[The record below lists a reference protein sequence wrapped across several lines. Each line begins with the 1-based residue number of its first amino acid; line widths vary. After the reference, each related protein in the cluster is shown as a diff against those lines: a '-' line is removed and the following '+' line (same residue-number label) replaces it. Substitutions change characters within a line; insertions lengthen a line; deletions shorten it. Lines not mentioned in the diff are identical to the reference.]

1 MTSGN
6 PEKTVDITKLS
17 PEEQKLFRLYGRL
30 PQRKDLLV
38 QKLQQGRKYFDSGD
52 YALNKAGKASDA
64 GITCIGKEIP
74 SPETI
79 PHRIAVTG
87 SPSKEPSIHVKRPTD
102 SAPSEVSSRRESI
115 VRHFDDDNDDNLT
128 HENKSSE

>member
-1 MTSGN
+1 MSSSN
-6 PEKTVDITKLS
+6 SEQKVDVAKLS

-52 YALNKAGKASDA
+52 YALNKAGKASDS

-74 SPETI
+74 SPDTI
-79 PHRIAVTG
+79 PHRVVSAG
-87 SPSKEPSIHVKRPTD
+87 SPNKEPSLHTKRP
-102 SAPSEVSSRRESI
+102 SESSPSGASSRRES
-115 VRHFDDDNDDNLT
+115 VTRHDLESN
-128 HENKSSE
+128 EN

>member
-6 PEKTVDITKLS
+6 PEKTVDMAKLS

-79 PHRIAVTG
+79 PHRVAVSG
-87 SPSKEPSIHVKRPTD
+87 SPSKEPSIHMKRPTD

-115 VRHFDDDNDDNLT
+115 VQHFDNIDDEKLNNDKKQD
-128 HENKSSE
+128 E